1 MYCWFFSVRE
11 LTEEEK
17 TAIIKTEDF
26 QCFLDR
32 SSRVIERAMAQ
43 DVDIFTDYSGID
55 GEGEEGWV
63 SFRSYFRI
71 ILRVWLD
78 LQSYY
83 VFEYSK

>member
-1 MYCWFFSVRE
+1 MRE

-55 GEGEEGWV
+55 GEGEEG
-63 SFRSYFRI
+63 
-71 ILRVWLD
+71 
-78 LQSYY
+78 
-83 VFEYSK
+83 